1 MTTADIPSETEPETD
16 FAEFTMALAGRG
28 PAIWAPNGVIN
39 TGLLTGGQH
48 QRLAPSAEGGA
59 VPRPIRQG
67 PVRAKHVQAA
77 RRRFVPPPG
86 FEEALAVRE
95 SGIVVLVGEA
105 GTGRET
111 HALNLLALGHEAPVL
126 VQVDGTA
133 NLSRWSPR
141 AQGVD
146 GYLVTEPADPFALRA
161 WDLARLEGLL
171 TEAGARLVIV
181 LAEAPGLVGAL
192 EDHLA
197 VPVVRH
203 RPPDPRKVFTTH
215 LADGCPDEAVRAR
228 LLRTLEPGDLDA
240 LLPDG
245 LPPRHAAQAADTL
258 RRLGEAGG
266 PAPGELMRTLAGAEG
281 PESLARAQRDPTL
294 LACLLSLGVYG
305 GLQRAVVMER
315 ARELLRLA
323 GPDRMRGPG
332 SYRHP
337 GEAPPP
343 RPPDEVLRILGA
355 HRVSRADDEAT
366 DTVSFF
372 WPAVSGPVWES
383 LCRDRAD
390 LVPVVHAWLADPGLE
405 EDQIER
411 AGRAVAALAE
421 ATSGQ
426 SLELLPTLASTPV
439 LPAPRVAAR
448 CLATRFRDRA
458 VAQTAA
464 DLLDLWSVTPESSFK
479 HAVAYA
485 CEEPE
490 GLGDEQALR
499 LLEQLTETLGAGQDD
514 LSVFEAA
521 KGALVR
527 RFDRGDHTTRMTVL
541 HRMRDWARTDATA
554 GLLTA
559 CTFPV
564 LARTDFLWWSGRA
577 LARAG
582 SAAVAVH
589 LVGHSL
595 NESVAFSSMGDALL
609 TWCAGA
615 AGAKGR
621 SREVA
626 RLLDGLVAARE
637 PGFLRW
643 LLAVERGP
651 DTIPGKVPAAR
662 ALKTWRDNTPAP
674 QAG

>member
-1 MTTADIPSETEPETD
+1 
-16 FAEFTMALAGRG
+16 
-28 PAIWAPNGVIN
+28 
-39 TGLLTGGQH
+39 
-48 QRLAPSAEGGA
+48 
-59 VPRPIRQG
+59 
-67 PVRAKHVQAA
+67 
-77 RRRFVPPPG
+77 
-86 FEEALAVRE
+86 
-95 SGIVVLVGEA
+95 
-105 GTGRET
+105 
-111 HALNLLALGHEAPVL
+111 
-126 VQVDGTA
+126 
-133 NLSRWSPR
+133 
-141 AQGVD
+141 
-146 GYLVTEPADPFALRA
+146 
-161 WDLARLEGLL
+161 
-171 TEAGARLVIV
+171 
-181 LAEAPGLVGAL
+181 
-192 EDHLA
+192 
-197 VPVVRH
+197 
-203 RPPDPRKVFTTH
+203 
-215 LADGCPDEAVRAR
+215 
-228 LLRTLEPGDLDA
+228 
-240 LLPDG
+240 
-245 LPPRHAAQAADTL
+245 
-258 RRLGEAGG
+258 
-266 PAPGELMRTLAGAEG
+266 
-281 PESLARAQRDPTL
+281 
-294 LACLLSLGVYG
+294 
-305 GLQRAVVMER
+305 MER

>member
-1 MTTADIPSETEPETD
+1 MATADLPSETD
-16 FAEFTMALAGRG
+16 FAEFAMALGGRG

-39 TGLLTGGQH
+39 AGWLTGGQH

-59 VPRPIRQG
+59 APRPIRQG
-67 PVRAKHVQAA
+67 PVRAKHVQEA

-111 HALNLLALGHEAPVL
+111 HALNLLAHGHDAPVL

-141 AQGVD
+141 AQNVD
-146 GYLVTEPADPFALRA
+146 GYLVTEPSDPFALRA

-171 TEAGARLVIV
+171 TDAGARLVIILV
-181 LAEAPGLVGAL
+181 EAPGLVGAL
-192 EDHLA
+192 EDHLG

-203 RPPDPRKVFTTH
+203 QSPDPRKVFTSH

-228 LLRTLEPGDLDA
+228 LLRTLEPGDLDE
-240 LLPDG
+240 LLPEG
-245 LPPRHAAQAADTL
+245 LPPRNAAQAADTL
-258 RRLGEAGG
+258 RRLGTAGG
-266 PAPGELMRTLAGAEG
+266 PAPGELMRTLAAAEG
-281 PESLARAQRDPTL
+281 PEILARAQRDPAL

-305 GLQRAVVMER
+305 GLHRGVVTER

-323 GPDRMRGPG
+323 GPERMRGP
-332 SYRHP
+332 SSHP
-337 GEAPPP
+337 HPAGEDPPL
-343 RPPDEVLRILGA
+343 RPPAEVLRVLGA
-355 HRVSRADDEAT
+355 HRVRRTDDEAT

-372 WPAVSGPVWES
+372 WPAVSRVVWES

-390 LVPVVHAWLADPGLE
+390 LVPVVHAWLADPGPE

-411 AGRAVAALAE
+411 AGRTVAALAE
-421 ATSGQ
+421 ATGGQ
-426 SLELLPTLASTPV
+426 SLELLPSLASVPG

-458 VAQTAA
+458 AAQAA
-464 DLLDLWSVTPESSFK
+464 VDLLDQWSVTPEACLQ

-485 CEEPE
+485 CEEPD
-490 GLGDEQALR
+490 GLRDEQALR
-499 LLEQLTETLGAGQDD
+499 LLEQLTEALGAGPND
-514 LSVFEAA
+514 LSVFESA

-527 RFDRGDHTTRMTVL
+527 RFNGGDHTTRVTVL
-541 HRMRDWARTDATA
+541 HRMRDWARTDTTA
-554 GLLTA
+554 SLLAA
-559 CTFPV
+559 CAFPV
-564 LARTDFLWWSGRA
+564 MARTDVPWWSGRA
-577 LARAG
+577 LTRAG
-582 SAAVAVH
+582 SAAVVVH

-595 NESVAFSSMGDALL
+595 NESVAFFSMGDALL

-615 AGAKGR
+615 SAAKGR
-621 SREVA
+621 SRAVA
-626 RLLDGLVAARE
+626 RLLDGLVTARE

-651 DTIPGKVPAAR
+651 DTMPGKVSAAR

>member
-1 MTTADIPSETEPETD
+1 M
-16 FAEFTMALAGRG
+16 
-28 PAIWAPNGVIN
+28 
-39 TGLLTGGQH
+39 
-48 QRLAPSAEGGA
+48 
-59 VPRPIRQG
+59 
-67 PVRAKHVQAA
+67 
-77 RRRFVPPPG
+77 
-86 FEEALAVRE
+86 
-95 SGIVVLVGEA
+95 
-105 GTGRET
+105 
-111 HALNLLALGHEAPVL
+111 
-126 VQVDGTA
+126 
-133 NLSRWSPR
+133 
-141 AQGVD
+141 
-146 GYLVTEPADPFALRA
+146 
-161 WDLARLEGLL
+161 
-171 TEAGARLVIV
+171 
-181 LAEAPGLVGAL
+181 
-192 EDHLA
+192 
-197 VPVVRH
+197 
-203 RPPDPRKVFTTH
+203 
-215 LADGCPDEAVRAR
+215 
-228 LLRTLEPGDLDA
+228 
-240 LLPDG
+240 
-245 LPPRHAAQAADTL
+245 
-258 RRLGEAGG
+258 
-266 PAPGELMRTLAGAEG
+266 
-281 PESLARAQRDPTL
+281 
-294 LACLLSLGVYG
+294 
-305 GLQRAVVMER
+305 
-315 ARELLRLA
+315 
-323 GPDRMRGPG
+323 
-332 SYRHP
+332 
-337 GEAPPP
+337 
-343 RPPDEVLRILGA
+343 
-355 HRVSRADDEAT
+355 
-366 DTVSFF
+366 
-372 WPAVSGPVWES
+372 
-383 LCRDRAD
+383 
-390 LVPVVHAWLADPGLE
+390 
-405 EDQIER
+405 
-411 AGRAVAALAE
+411 
-421 ATSGQ
+421 
-426 SLELLPTLASTPV
+426 
-439 LPAPRVAAR
+439 
-448 CLATRFRDRA
+448 
-458 VAQTAA
+458 AQTAA

-499 LLEQLTETLGAGQDD
+499 LLEQLTETLGAVQDD